1 MKLSLKPAVIPFKV
15 DDEVF
20 INQPYSSFNH
30 AYVGDDSRV
39 YFQARIIRI
48 FLEFSDK
55 VSIVKERKDVHD
67 LEVTTIIYD
76 LKPIGPL
83 EGAGRIA
90 LHVDLE
96 AAEAKVFANK
106 EELLTYQPDVQQTS
120 ERSGM

>member
-20 INQPYSSFNH
+20 VNQPYTSFNH
-30 AYVGDDSRV
+30 AYSGSNNQV

-55 VSIVKERKDVHD
+55 VSIVKDRKEVHD

-76 LKPIGPL
+76 LKPIGSL
-83 EGAGRIA
+83 EGEGRVA

-96 AAEAKVFANK
+96 AVDQKVFAN
-106 EELLTYQPDVQQTS
+106 EEDLLTYQSDAD
-120 ERSGM
+120 